1 MDMSYNNRF
10 ESKINVGVIIGVV
23 SIFLLLPPFIGIPII
38 ISFLATKTNA
48 TKTQYYTYFACIAAY
63 IGAVNAT
70 KSPGGD
76 QIQYYVAYMNV
87 PDVGFWKSLVHI
99 YGLGYFK
106 DPTKVTISGE
116 FMNGIYNYLGYYLTL
131 GYYPL
136 FIAIYSFSEIMLVL
150 MGVYHFSTKLK
161 KPHKPLI
168 CGVIVLCFFYLYFN
182 LMLQIQK
189 QFFGQAIM
197 MYVLGY
203 YARYG
208 KMTTKLYILVAISVF
223 THAANLLFIPFLLIK
238 KLRGNLSKQALMFM
252 SMMFVTLII
261 LGPRIAGSL
270 SVENGGVLSYGVS
283 RLADSDGLADNA
295 GSLTFL
301 HPRTL
306 IILLPLLYVLYK
318 KLWRERKALNSTEM
332 FILNIQLLLIL
343 AVFAMFNQ
351 PLAQYRYFM
360 MTYFFVPFF
369 LPYISSQV
377 QKRDNILVLIVGLS
391 LSTFYVFFEHII
403 WQYAPVFDIIIK
415 SPILLVFGDY
425 YKI

>member
-1 MDMSYNNRF
+1 
-10 ESKINVGVIIGVV
+10 
-23 SIFLLLPPFIGIPII
+23 
-38 ISFLATKTNA
+38 
-48 TKTQYYTYFACIAAY
+48 
-63 IGAVNAT
+63 
-70 KSPGGD
+70 
-76 QIQYYVAYMNV
+76 
-87 PDVGFWKSLVHI
+87 
-99 YGLGYFK
+99 
-106 DPTKVTISGE
+106 
-116 FMNGIYNYLGYYLTL
+116 
-131 GYYPL
+131 
-136 FIAIYSFSEIMLVL
+136 
-150 MGVYHFSTKLK
+150 
-161 KPHKPLI
+161 
-168 CGVIVLCFFYLYFN
+168 
-182 LMLQIQK
+182 
-189 QFFGQAIM
+189 
-197 MYVLGY
+197 
-203 YARYG
+203 
-208 KMTTKLYILVAISVF
+208 
-223 THAANLLFIPFLLIK
+223 
-238 KLRGNLSKQALMFM
+238 
-252 SMMFVTLII
+252 MMFVTLII

-377 QKRDNILVLIVGLS
+377 QKRDNILVLIAGLS

-415 SPILLVFGDY
+415 SPILLMFGDY